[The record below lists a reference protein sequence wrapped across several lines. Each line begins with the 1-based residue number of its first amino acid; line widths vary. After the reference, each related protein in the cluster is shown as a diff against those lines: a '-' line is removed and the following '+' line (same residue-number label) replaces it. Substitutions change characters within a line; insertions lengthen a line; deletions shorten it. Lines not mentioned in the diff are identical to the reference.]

1 MPLTLHCKGRGT
13 DVSEVLQF
21 GGNGVGPFRKVK
33 FWLAKTA
40 SVSATLETCWLIGT
54 WQLRVVFLTRET
66 QR

>member
-1 MPLTLHCKGRGT
+1 MLLFMRTTEMTRACA
-13 DVSEVLQF
+13 
-21 GGNGVGPFRKVK
+21 

-54 WQLRVVFLTRET
+54 WQLRVVFLIRET